1 MTDTTELP
9 PIATAP
15 TGLSAETMTAAAA
28 LYAKNGYSEDAIK
41 AAGYAPAAPTAP
53 VIDTKVQVTQVPGS
67 NTAVMSSNGIN
78 REQAIQAARNLLHHG
93 VNVDTVAEAALAHG
107 LEPKDFMTEPASKE
121 AVEAQVREGEV
132 AKGFELPPDGSYHL
146 HYDPNFAQANG
157 EDDVGA
163 LAEINRDFEAGFKA
177 AGVPAALAQP
187 LLDSF
192 LDTGEH
198 YSDLS
203 PVVAETRW
211 KEELAMFNKTSRN
224 PEEDTRLAVKGF
236 AALPKSLQEQLA
248 ENHCIHSAAARFQLA
263 ALGRALEYRAARGLK

>member
-177 AGVPAALAQP
+177 AGVPAARRPDLGGSHRAGGG
-187 LLDSF
+187 
-192 LDTGEH
+192 TGTCLH
-198 YSDLS
+198 RRIIQ
-203 PVVAETRW
+203 V
-211 KEELAMFNKTSRN
+211 
-224 PEEDTRLAVKGF
+224 RLKRR
-236 AALPKSLQEQLA
+236 P
-248 ENHCIHSAAARFQLA
+248 RR
-263 ALGRALEYRAARGLK
+263 GRAGRREPRGREEAMQ

>member
-15 TGLSAETMTAAAA
+15 TGLSAETLTAAAA

-41 AAGYAPAAPTAP
+41 AAGYTPAAAP
-53 VIDTKVQVTQVPGS
+53 VIDTNVQVTQVPGS
-67 NTAVMSSNGIN
+67 NTAVISSNGIT
-78 REQAIQAARNLLHHG
+78 REQAISAARNLLNHG
-93 VNVDTVAEAALAHG
+93 VDVGTVAEAALAHG
-107 LEPKDFMTEPASKE
+107 LEPKDFNEPATKE

-132 AKGFELPPDGSYHL
+132 VKGFDVPAEGESYHL
-146 HYDPNFAQANG
+146 QYGPNFAQANG

-192 LDTGEH
+192 LETGER
-198 YSDLS
+198 YADISE
-203 PVVAETRW
+203 VAAETRW
-211 KEELAMFNKTSRN
+211 KEELAIFNKTSRN
-224 PEEDTRLAVKGF
+224 PEEDNRLAVKGF

-248 ENHCIHSAAARFQLA
+248 ENHCVHSAAARFQLA
-263 ALGRALEYRAARGLK
+263 ALGRALEYRESRKGQ